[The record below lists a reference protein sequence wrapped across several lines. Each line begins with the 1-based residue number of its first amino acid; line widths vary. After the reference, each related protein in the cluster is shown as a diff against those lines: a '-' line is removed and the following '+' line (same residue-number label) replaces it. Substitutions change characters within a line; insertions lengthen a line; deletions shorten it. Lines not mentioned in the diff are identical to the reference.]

1 MNKAYQYRLYPN
13 REQAILINKTFGCV
27 RFIYNKMLSN
37 RKALYELYQD
47 DKETLQQQ
55 RYILPAEYKKEYEW
69 LKEVDSLALSNAQ
82 LHLDAAYKNFFRT
95 PCVGFPKFKRK
106 HYSRKSYTTNN
117 QKGSIRIID
126 EQTIRLPKLKDV
138 NICLHRSIPEG
149 MKIKSATICQTP
161 AGNYYISIL
170 VEYEQEIVPI
180 TPVEE
185 NIVGLDYT
193 SRTLYMDSNG
203 NSAKYPQF
211 YRKSEAR
218 LKKEQRKLSQRKKGG
233 KNREKQ
239 RLKVARL
246 HEKVAN
252 QRKDFLHKQS
262 RQITNAC
269 DAVVIED
276 LNMRGLAQCLNLG
289 KSTNDNGFG
298 KLKVM
303 LVYKLAEQ
311 GKPLVVINKWFPSS
325 KRCHLCGNY
334 NKELTLKDRMWVC
347 QHCGTIHNR
356 DINAAINIKQEGCR
370 MLGIAI

>member
-13 REQAILINKTFGCV
+13 REQATLINKTFGCV
-27 RFIYNKMLSN
+27 RFIYNKMLGN

-47 DKETLQQQ
+47 DKETLLQQ
-55 RYILPAEYKKEYEW
+55 RYMLPSEYKKEYEW
-69 LKEVDSLALSNAQ
+69 LKEVDSLALANAQ

-95 PCVGFPKFKRK
+95 PSVGFPKFKSK

-138 NICLHRSIPEG
+138 NICLHRPIPEG
-149 MKIKSATICQTP
+149 MAIKSATICQTP

-185 NIVGLDYT
+185 NVVGLDYT
-193 SRTLYMDSNG
+193 SGTLYMDSNG
-203 NSAKYPQF
+203 NSAEYPQF

-218 LKKEQRKLSQRKKGG
+218 LKKEQRKLSHRKKGG
-233 KNREKQ
+233 RNREKQ

-262 RQITNAC
+262 RQIANAH
-269 DAVVIED
+269 DAVVIEY

-303 LVYKLAEQ
+303 LGYKLAEQ
-311 GKPLVVINKWFPSS
+311 GKQLVVIDKWYPSS
-325 KRCHLCGNY
+325 KRCHVCGSD
-334 NKELTLKDRMWVC
+334 NKELTLSDRIWVC
-347 QHCGTIHNR
+347 KHCGTEHNR
-356 DINAAINIKQEGCR
+356 DINAAINIRQEGCR
-370 MLGIAI
+370 MLGIVI

>member
-13 REQAILINKTFGCV
+13 REQATLINKTFGCV
-27 RFIYNKMLSN
+27 RFIYNKMLGN

-47 DKETLQQQ
+47 DKETLLQQ
-55 RYILPAEYKKEYEW
+55 RYMLPSEYKKEYEW
-69 LKEVDSLALSNAQ
+69 LKEVDSLALANAQ
-82 LHLDAAYKNFFRT
+82 LHLDTAYKNFFRT
-95 PCVGFPKFKRK
+95 PSVGFPKFKSK

-117 QKGSIRIID
+117 QNGSIRIID

-138 NICLHRSIPEG
+138 NICLHRPIPEG
-149 MKIKSATICQTP
+149 MAIKSATICQTP

-185 NIVGLDYT
+185 NVVGLDYT
-193 SRTLYMDSNG
+193 SGTLYMDSNG
-203 NSAKYPQF
+203 NSAEYPQF

-218 LKKEQRKLSQRKKGG
+218 LKKEQRKLSHRKKGG
-233 KNREKQ
+233 RNREKQ

-262 RQITNAC
+262 RQIANAH
-269 DAVVIED
+269 DAVVIEY

-303 LVYKLAEQ
+303 LGYKLAEQ
-311 GKPLVVINKWFPSS
+311 GKQLVVIDKWYPSS
-325 KRCHLCGNY
+325 KRCHVCGSD
-334 NKELTLKDRMWVC
+334 NKELTLSDRIWVC
-347 QHCGTIHNR
+347 KHCGTEHNR
-356 DINAAINIKQEGCR
+356 DINAAINIRQEGCR
-370 MLGIAI
+370 MLGIVI